1 MHPLRK
7 IHVTWMA
14 WVWGAEHQG
23 RPPSKPAVVPVS
35 GRQMLRC
42 AACLR
47 DVRCAA
53 GVQCVLLRMQ
63 IVSYLL
69 DRS

>member
-1 MHPLRK
+1 
-7 IHVTWMA
+7 
-14 WVWGAEHQG
+14 
-23 RPPSKPAVVPVS
+23 
-35 GRQMLRC
+35 MLRC